1 MELLPILISAAALAL
16 GMLSLV
22 FKSGW
27 HLVATLEKSKAESYA
42 RQDVIASTAG
52 TAIESLRR
60 QFTEHEKWCLQ
71 EFARRSEMLASVSRT
86 ERIIEDIAE
95 RIDKRFDETRDQL
108 AATEERIDKRVAR
121 IEETIDDFFK
131 K

>member
-1 MELLPILISAAALAL
+1 MDLVPILISAAALAL
-16 GMLSLV
+16 GLFSVV

-27 HLVATLEKSKAESYA
+27 HLVSTLEKTKAESYA
-42 RQDVIASTAG
+42 RQDALAAISG

-71 EFARRSEMLASVSRT
+71 EFSRRSEMLAANNRT
-86 ERIIEDIAE
+86 EKIIEDIAD

-108 AATEERIDKRVAR
+108 IAVEERIDKRVAR
-121 IEETIDDFFK
+121 IEETIDDHFK